1 MLQKPKHEKIEIC
14 NLSGR
19 FGDPCGRQG
28 DSVVSGRLPDNQGEL
43 AYMWLAA
50 IHENK
55 NGNGSEWSPIRSSD
69 FVNHSYD

>member
-28 DSVVSGRLPDNQGEL
+28 DSVVSRRLQDNQEEL
-43 AYMWLAA
+43 AYYVISCNSGL
-50 IHENK
+50 
-55 NGNGSEWSPIRSSD
+55 GGVQFGRPILLITHMIKD
-69 FVNHSYD
+69 